1 MNLLIKQARV
11 ADPLSPFNGHISDI
25 YIRNGIIASVSA
37 SISEKADEV
46 IAIEGMHVSP
56 GWVDVFS
63 NFADPGYEYKETVE
77 SGIAAAAAGG
87 FTDVFVIPNTKPVIQ
102 NKASVQYL
110 LQKSRGLP
118 VNIHPIGAA
127 TQQAEGKELAEMY
140 DMHDSGAIAFG
151 DGLNCIQSAG
161 LLLKALQY
169 VKAFNGVIIQL
180 PDDKSI
186 NPHGLMNEGVPSTRL
201 GLPGK
206 PAMAEEMIVARDI
219 ELARY
224 TQSAIH
230 FTGISTAQSLNL
242 INNARKEGLQVS
254 CSVSPAHL
262 YFSDEDIAGYNTL
275 LKTNP
280 PLRSAAER
288 DLLRKAIRNG
298 EIDCLASHHLP
309 HESDSKVV
317 EFEYAKT
324 GMISLETAF
333 AVLCST
339 VTGLSADRMIELLSI
354 NPRKIFGLPQ
364 ATIFE
369 GNEAKLSLFD
379 PGKKWQL
386 NAGDIRSRSRNT
398 AFTGIEL
405 TGKPFGIIQ
414 NNTVVL
420 N

>member
-186 NPHGLMNEGVPSTRL
+186 NPHGLMNEGIPSTRL

-280 PLRSAAER
+280 PLRSATER
-288 DLLRKAIRNG
+288 DLLRKAIKNG

-324 GMISLETAF
+324 GMIALETAF

-364 ATIFE
+364 ATILE

-379 PGKKWQL
+379 PGKKWKL
-386 NAGDIRSRSRNT
+386 NSGDIRSRSRNT

-405 TGKPFGIIQ
+405 TGKPLGIIQ